1 MTDKNYFEILN
12 EKGVEKELAFP
23 PEVYFGRMEAVQRR
37 MAAEEID
44 VLVCFN
50 IASSCYLTGYDSHM
64 APTYQVT
71 VLPVEGKP
79 VFTCAELE
87 APVVNLHAVTE
98 DVRVFDWTKA
108 SDTAVWLAEL
118 LRDLGFADRKIAMEL
133 KNDENFAVGRAADAS
148 TYITVSEMLPEAEIV
163 DGTRLVLE
171 ERLIKTEAEL
181 AHMREAGKMTWAGIA
196 AAIEVTH
203 EGVNENVIAGASYR
217 GAMEAGSELMSIDP
231 MLMTGKQTGL
241 IPHIPYRRHIVNKGD
256 IVYLEMTGTYWRYN
270 APMMRSWLVGEPTA
284 KQQLLADTNIAVLE
298 TLIAEARPGRT
309 GDDVAQIAKTHWE
322 KTPGVWFHGGYGY
335 AIGMALQPSWTEQSV
350 YIAEGAERELE
361 PGMCFH
367 LPIISCFPGEF
378 GVGFSESIVIT
389 EDGCE
394 LLTPGTDRHLVSL

>member
-1 MTDKNYFEILN
+1 MSDKNYYEILT
-12 EKGVEKELAFP
+12 EQGVEKELAFP
-23 PEVYFGRMEAVQRR
+23 PEVYFGRMEAVQKR
-37 MAAEEID
+37 MAAEGID

-71 VLPVEGKP
+71 VLPASGKP

-98 DVRVFDWTKA
+98 DVRVFDWTQA
-108 SDTAVWLAEL
+108 SDTAVWLADL
-118 LRDLGFADRKIAMEL
+118 LAELGFAESKIAMEL

-148 TYITVSEMLPEAEIV
+148 TYITISERLPGAEIV

-171 ERLIKTEAEL
+171 ERLIKSEAEL
-181 AHMREAGKMTWAGIA
+181 QYMREAGKMTWAGIE

-203 EGVNENVIAGASYR
+203 EGVNENVIAGAAYR

-231 MLMTGKQTGL
+231 MLMTGAQTGL
-241 IPHIPYRRHIVNKGD
+241 IPHIPYRRHTVNQGD

-270 APMMRSWLVGEPTA
+270 GPMMRSWVIGEPSE
-284 KQQLLADTNIAVLE
+284 KQRLLSDTNLAVLN
-298 TLIAEARPGRT
+298 TLIEEARPGRT
-309 GDDVAQIAKTHWE
+309 GDDVAQIAKKHWE

-378 GVGFSESIVIT
+378 GVGFSESIAIT
-389 EDGCE
+389 DDGCE
-394 LLTPGTDRHLVSL
+394 VLTPATDQFLKIV